1 MAPDGRLALKA
12 SGIEKRYDQSREV
25 HFCEVCHAVFS
36 YKRLDDRTTSNSV
49 RHNCPLKPGGNEK
62 CGGGM
67 RCQGWGVKTN
77 TPDPNKKND
86 RRYMSVY
93 QSNPCWKL
101 LKNKKGMDYVK
112 TCIKKWKDGAEYEK
126 FLLSSPA
133 IDENEHDDD

>member
-1 MAPDGRLALKA
+1 MGGEQCRTA
-12 SGIEKRYDQSREV
+12 SGTKKIYDHQREV
-25 HFCEVCHAVFS
+25 HFCEVCHAVFT
-36 YKRLDDRTTSNSV
+36 YKQLDGSAHTNSV
-49 RHNCPLKPGGNEK
+49 AHNCPMKSARNAK
-62 CGGGM
+62 CGGGL

-101 LKNKKGMDYVK
+101 LKNTKGMDYVK
-112 TCIKKWKDGAEYEK
+112 ARIKTWKDGAEYEK
-126 FLLSSPA
+126 FLISSPA